1 MEKSKKIS
9 SKSSND
15 SEVVKG
21 DGVGNSEKKRT
32 GRRLQDTVILK
43 DSSRKLNLERRILS
57 VDRRVDTDPDYKG
70 PARRYTVDSRVK
82 LKDRRDKD

>member
-21 DGVGNSEKKRT
+21 DGVGNGEKECT
-32 GRRLQDTVILK
+32 GRRLQDTVTLK
-43 DSSRKLNLERRILS
+43 DSNRKLNLERRIPS
-57 VDRRVDTDPDYKG
+57 VERRVGADPHYKG
-70 PARRYTVDSRVK
+70 PSRRYNVDSRVN
-82 LKDRRDKD
+82 KDRRDKD